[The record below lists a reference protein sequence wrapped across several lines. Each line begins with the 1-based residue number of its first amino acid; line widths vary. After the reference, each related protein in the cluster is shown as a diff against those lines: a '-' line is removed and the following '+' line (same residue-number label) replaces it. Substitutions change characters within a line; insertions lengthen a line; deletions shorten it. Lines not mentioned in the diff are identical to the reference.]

1 MCWNTAACRRH
12 TDGMIVELA
21 GDHPGVADPEY
32 RQRRDTIAAAALGL
46 APGEEA
52 RDIEYTVAETETW
65 VTAASALRALHVDL
79 ACRAYLDGAE
89 RLALPTD
96 AVPQLAEVSRR
107 LQRLTGWRF
116 HAAPGLAPIREFYG
130 ALAERRFL
138 STQYVRHPSV
148 PLYTPEPDVIH
159 ELVGHAN
166 GLAEPRFADLYAVA
180 GAAGRRAGALDDETE
195 LQRFSRTFWFTLEF
209 GVVHEDGELKAYGA
223 GLLSSY
229 GEIQEFRHAEIRAWD
244 PDEMARTEYDIDVYQ
259 PVLFAAPSFDAMVTD
274 LTAWF
279 DAVAR

>member
-1 MCWNTAACRRH
+1 MTDDRTTIGDVWNVVADERQ

-21 GDHPGVADPEY
+21 GDHPGVADPDY

-46 APGEEA
+46 EPGEEA
-52 RDIEYTVAETETW
+52 RDIEYTSAETETW
-65 VTAASALRALHVDL
+65 VTAASALRALHVGL
-79 ACRAYLDGAE
+79 ACRPYLDGAE
-89 RLALPTD
+89 RLDLPTE

-116 HAAPGLAPIREFYG
+116 HASPGLAPIREFYG

-180 GAAGRRAGALDDETE
+180 GAAGRRRRARRRDRLAAVLADV
-195 LQRFSRTFWFTLEF
+195 LVHARVRRRPSR
-209 GVVHEDGELKAYGA
+209 
-223 GLLSSY
+223 
-229 GEIQEFRHAEIRAWD
+229 
-244 PDEMARTEYDIDVYQ
+244 MA
-259 PVLFAAPSFDAMVTD
+259 S
-274 LTAWF
+274 
-279 DAVAR
+279 